1 MSDKNTFHIPTAAE
15 IAAEVV
21 AKISSLGLI
30 VPGRSLDI
38 DEAAW
43 HLQCAPK
50 TVRKL
55 VEGGRL
61 RAGNLSAGSGQKATL
76 RFSPLE
82 IERYLRAG

>member
-1 MSDKNTFHIPTAAE
+1 MSDQNTIKIPTAAE

-21 AKISSLGLI
+21 AKISSLGLV

-38 DEAAW
+38 DEAAK
-43 HLQCAPK
+43 HLQCNAK

-61 RAGNLSAGSGQKATL
+61 KAGNLSAGSGQKATL

-82 IERYLRAG
+82 IERYLREM